1 MLYGPLRASFFS
13 RLRLSD
19 LIMPFLRGL
28 SFENVRFTYVGLAP
42 AIECYGGCSGAWGFY
57 VNDGLRS
64 LITTGKGHPNSNG

>member
-1 MLYGPLRASFFS
+1 
-13 RLRLSD
+13 
-19 LIMPFLRGL
+19 MPFLRGL

-64 LITTGKGHPNSNG
+64 LITTGKGDPNSNG